1 MKKKTFNSILSV
13 VLGML
18 IVVVLSVGT
27 DYILESLGF
36 FPSIADGL
44 FDTELLVIAFLYRSI
59 FTVIG
64 GYLTASFAPNREMHH
79 VRMLGVLG
87 TMFGIAGVYF
97 GWDLSQ
103 HWYPIAL
110 AVTAFPLVYLGGW
123 LKTK

>member
-97 GWDLSQ
+97 GWDLLQ
-103 HWYPIAL
+103 HWYPIAI